1 MRTDRWSW
9 SQDHTSCPEAQR
21 NCRNEPTKRVSHVD
35 LIVDYV
41 LSLRPERRING
52 QWSDRSRLSRST
64 QISGPLTL
72 GAGGFWVSLPL
83 CRAVVFVFVSQSIFR
98 RNQKKKDIF
107 GIGTASSRP
116 KMCVEW
122 SGRRRTRRIRDEKK
136 ESIKPFWNGITH
148 QLIIPV
154 PEMNA

>member
-1 MRTDRWSW
+1 MFSRYGQNDGLM
-9 SQDHTSCPEAQR
+9 DNEATEAD
-21 NCRNEPTKRVSHVD
+21 C
-35 LIVDYV
+35 LCI
-41 LSLRPERRING
+41 
-52 QWSDRSRLSRST
+52 RST

-122 SGRRRTRRIRDEKK
+122 SGRRRTRRIRAEKK
-136 ESIKPFWNGITH
+136 ESIKPF
-148 QLIIPV
+148 
-154 PEMNA
+154 